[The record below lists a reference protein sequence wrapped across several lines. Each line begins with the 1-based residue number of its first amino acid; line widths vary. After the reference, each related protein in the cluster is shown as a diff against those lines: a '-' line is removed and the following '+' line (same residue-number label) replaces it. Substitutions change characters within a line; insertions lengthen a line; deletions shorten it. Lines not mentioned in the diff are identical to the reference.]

1 MGRKKKI
8 RHPSLNTAL
17 LTAIVTLAVGIILIS
32 VYGDRIFK
40 SPYRT
45 HPPKTESIT
54 VDLYFSTEEGPYLK
68 AEKRK
73 IKKGSLEAEAAG
85 AVRALLQ
92 GPREGLVNTIPPGT
106 RLNALRVSD
115 STAFVDLSS
124 EVVKNHPG
132 GSSGEIETVYSI
144 VNTLALNFQ
153 GINEVQL
160 LVDGKKEETLAGHI
174 DISFPLKPDRKII
187 KN

>member
-1 MGRKKKI
+1 MSRKKKI
-8 RHPSLNTAL
+8 RHPALNTVL
-17 LTAIVTLAVGIILIS
+17 LTAIVTLAAGIILIS
-32 VYGDRIFK
+32 VYGDRIFR
-40 SPYRT
+40 SPEKT
-45 HPPKTESIT
+45 HPPKTESMT

-73 IKKGSLEAEAAG
+73 IKKGSLETEAAG
-85 AVRALLQ
+85 AVRALLE
-92 GPREGLVNTIPPGT
+92 GPKEDLISAIPAGT
-106 RLNALRVSD
+106 RLNALKVRD

-132 GSSGEIETVYSI
+132 GSSGEIETIYSI

-153 GINEVQL
+153 GIKDVQI
-160 LVDGKKEETLAGHI
+160 LVDGRKEETLAGHI

-187 KN
+187 KD